1 MTGLQVCKTG
11 KGQGRSIILT
21 DFSKFET
28 RSLWILETLV
38 RRALRSSLLGEGRVL
53 PTLRE
58 VGHGIVKWALKTS
71 KDGDLTTE

>member
-1 MTGLQVCKTG
+1 MTGLQVSKTG
-11 KGQGRSIILT
+11 KGQGKSIILT

-28 RSLWILETLV
+28 RSSWILEMLV
-38 RRALRSSLLGEGRVL
+38 RRALQSSLLCEGRLL

-58 VGHGIVKWALKTS
+58 VGRGIVKWALKTS